1 MKREIGHTDPP
12 FWPGT
17 LPQNAPPAAMN
28 LNNFSQGGGGASA
41 SASNIPAKYGSVQ
54 SSTNSTHSFSYNHS
68 YGAGA
73 HSNSPSKSALHGLA
87 ISSHPSSQ
95 QPSPAYSA
103 DTGRRPSANVSR
115 ISFLYNNSFMGHG
128 AGGASGAGGSSGSGD
143 ITSTSNSLSNIPA
156 SAHPPL
162 LRLNSVPERSRFQ
175 AANEILACDRSWETP
190 NLVAIATPRNLQ
202 LLKVSNSDISLET
215 DLSMKPPGRTK
226 IGTISDLAFGH
237 QQYGRYVAASTITGS
252 IHLYNLD
259 RGARMKNTLS
269 GHQRAV
275 NSISFNTIAPH
286 LLASGSQ
293 DGKILIWDLKASNSK
308 PSLSL
313 YCNAD
318 AVRCNSFSPKKANVL
333 AAVFDS
339 GVVEKWDLRKT
350 NTWEKRI
357 NAHTGPA
364 LSVHW
369 HPELDYI
376 VTGGRDK
383 QLQVWNMGSN
393 ADCREPSHVIN
404 TSGPIYKAKW
414 CKGRGNGSIMNTD
427 IAVSFFNDD
436 PCVQIWNLNRKYIP
450 KAIISGHSAPITH
463 IVWRTPK
470 NLISCSKD
478 KLLIQYDVTKEPN
491 FIDKIPTGAFAWNPS
506 EKNDF
511 VFIKQKKS
519 QFEGPFTHTR
529 PTQLGELNTV
539 EEVDLVTN
547 SSTSTNM
554 SAQSSM
560 IATAPENGM
569 QMYEMVSTSPGGHS
583 PTLASSLKLQRQQP
597 PTRQPSFMKP
607 VPKCLPPPA
616 WVTPVHVP
624 LPSNNTEKF
633 KFLSTHYMIKVPEGS
648 DITEVCEYNS
658 MLAASVGYFRDSQT
672 WKTIKVAILL
682 EFEEKNDAE
691 IESKLHQ
698 FEFRKIDQ
706 LSRSD
711 SRLGTS
717 YGSES
722 DIMKRVGSEL
732 SGSYISE
739 VISTND
745 KPTTEANLVKYD
757 ESAIID
763 DEDEDIEEK
772 EREEEQDE
780 KDNQKEQENQKEKQ
794 AKEREHEQKQVQED
808 KLRLEKKENSFD
820 GKLLESEM
828 LVEDDDKKAD
838 KNDTIIISSAKN
850 SHNGIGDSTINLD
863 GKPNEQSK
871 IGVPNGSV
879 ETANSFKQHQEN
891 RPLLPSQISPIEI
904 EAKIRRQRG
913 ESMARQ
919 YRYSFTGSSVD
930 MDDEKSGSPM
940 SLSCSPLIHKSRSKL
955 MMSLKN
961 SGSEEVSLNIGK
973 SVETRFSR
981 ISDSKSQLTAILKE
995 SNKMTN
1001 LTSGAGNSSDPH
1013 PSRENSTNQYHTH
1026 DKLTV
1031 PWNPAD
1037 LIKYASQYSADQ
1049 GDVLMCATLALLFEQ
1064 LYPSS
1069 VTFEKAEEWIYL
1081 YHEYL
1086 LRCGYF
1092 SNAATVLRIASETH
1106 DCFTKVGQTKTSVR
1120 LLCCHCGKPLLNDE
1134 SKESFN
1140 NRALKQSKG
1149 EDLEMH
1155 KNDFGFWYCDK
1166 CRKLQGGC
1174 CYCAEPIKG
1183 NTVALV
1189 GCGHEGHFGCFR
1201 TWFVDQGE
1209 SECPACGAL
1218 CVK

>member
-1 MKREIGHTDPP
+1 MS
-12 FWPGT
+12 
-17 LPQNAPPAAMN
+17 
-28 LNNFSQGGGGASA
+28 LNNFSHGPAHASSGST

-54 SSTNSTHSFSYNHS
+54 SSNNSTHSYNYNYN
-68 YGAGA
+68 YGYGPGA

-95 QPSPAYSA
+95 QPSPAYSG
-103 DTGRRPSANVSR
+103 DMDRRPSANVSR
-115 ISFLYNNSFMGHG
+115 ISFLYNNSFMGLG
-128 AGGASGAGGSSGSGD
+128 AGGALPAGAAGGSSGSGD
-143 ITSTSNSLSNIPA
+143 SGSTSNHVSNIPTNPQ
-156 SAHPPL
+156 HPPL

-237 QQYGRYVAASTITGS
+237 QQYGRHLAASTITGS

-308 PSLSL
+308 PSMSL

-318 AVRCNSFSPKKANVL
+318 SVRCSSFSPKKANVL

-383 QLQVWNMGSN
+383 QLQVWNMGST

-506 EKNDF
+506 EKDDF

-519 QFEGPFTHTR
+519 QFEGPFTASR
-529 PTQLGELNTV
+529 PTQPSELNTV
-539 EEVDLVTN
+539 EEVDLITN
-547 SSTSTNM
+547 SSTATNM
-554 SAQSSM
+554 SAQNSM
-560 IATAPENGM
+560 ITAPENGM

-607 VPKCLPPPA
+607 VPKCMPPPA

-624 LPSNNTEKF
+624 LPANNIEKF
-633 KFLSTHYMIKVPEGS
+633 KFLSTHYIIKVPEGS

-658 MLAASVGYFRDSQT
+658 MLAASVGYFRDCQT
-672 WKTIKVAILL
+672 WKTTKVAILL

-691 IESKLHQ
+691 IESKMHH
-698 FEFRKIDQ
+698 FEFHKIDP

-722 DIMKRVGSEL
+722 DIMKRKGSEL
-732 SGSYISE
+732 SGSYMSE

-745 KPTTEANLVKYD
+745 KPAKKPNLVEYD
-757 ESAIID
+757 ESAIMDD
-763 DEDEDIEEK
+763 DEEEGEEK
-772 EREEEQDE
+772 EPKEE
-780 KDNQKEQENQKEKQ
+780 KGNKIEQEQEKEN
-794 AKEREHEQKQVQED
+794 EREQKQDQEENPQS
-808 KLRLEKKENSFD
+808 EKKEKDPERKVSEGQVIVNDNSNE
-820 GKLLESEM
+820 GNE
-828 LVEDDDKKAD
+828 
-838 KNDTIIISSAKN
+838 NDTIIIPSAEN
-850 SHNGIGDSTINLD
+850 SRNDFDDSTVNLD
-863 GKPNEQSK
+863 GKFSQDSK
-871 IGVPNGSV
+871 RGIMSGSV
-879 ETANSFKQHQEN
+879 ETAASFKQLQEN

-913 ESMARQ
+913 ESMAPQ

-995 SNKMTN
+995 SQKMTS
-1001 LTSGAGNSSDPH
+1001 LSSGAGKNSEGQH

-1026 DKLTV
+1026 EKLKV
-1031 PWNPAD
+1031 PWNPTD
-1037 LIKYASQYSADQ
+1037 LIKQAAQYSAEQ

-1069 VTFEKAEEWIYL
+1069 VAFEKAEEWIYM
-1081 YHEYL
+1081 YHDHL

-1106 DCFTKVGQTKTSVR
+1106 DCFKKVGQTKTSVR

-1140 NRALKQSKG
+1140 SRALKQSKG
-1149 EDLEMH
+1149 EDLGMH

-1189 GCGHEGHFGCFR
+1189 RCGHEGHFGCFR

-1209 SECPACGAL
+1209 SDCPACGTL
-1218 CVK
+1218 CVT